1 MKIAYVGIDLLD
13 TALQTLG
20 QSKDVEILKIFTCPN
35 LYEGESSDRVVA
47 FAEERGIPY
56 TKEKVTTADL
66 EQLHKA
72 GCDLLLCAG
81 YYYRLPITH
90 AFPMVNIHPAP
101 LPSCR
106 GAWPMPWL
114 LLWGEA
120 QGGVVFH
127 KMEKQFDTGEILL
140 DAAFPLSPRHTL
152 SDYMADA
159 NRLIP
164 SLLKDLLAHLEAYW
178 QNARPQGEGRYL
190 KNPTEEDYTV
200 SGDMT
205 AEEADR
211 ILRAFYGYPCLYRH
225 TQTNT
230 VTSLSCARAQKG
242 DFPDAAFP
250 LKDGQVVLCFAQ

>member
-13 TALQTLG
+13 SALQTLG
-20 QSKDVEILKIFTCPN
+20 HAKDVEIFKIFTCPN

-47 FAEERGIPY
+47 FAESRGIPY

-66 EQLHKA
+66 EQLQKA

-90 AFPMVNIHPAP
+90 AFPMINIHPAP

-120 QGGVVFH
+120 QGGVTFH
-127 KMEKQFDTGEILL
+127 KMEEQFDTGEILL
-140 DAAFPLSPRHTL
+140 DAAFPLSPCHTL
-152 SDYMADA
+152 EDYMEIA
-159 NRLIP
+159 NSLIP
-164 SLLKDLLAHLEAYW
+164 SLLTDLLTHFTEYW

-200 SGDMT
+200 SSNMT

-211 ILRAFYGYPCLYRH
+211 ILRAFYGYPCLYHNAH
-225 TQTNT
+225 TNALTP
-230 VTSLSCARAQKG
+230 LSYARAQKG
-242 DFPDAAFP
+242 DFPNAAFP